1 MGFSNRL
8 WAVVVSV
15 LLSATLARAQSEG
28 TEVKVMVLDNA
39 RISSSVLS
47 KAETEAGRIFR
58 GSNIGI
64 HWVNCL
70 KKGER
75 ENCHHAPGANEFML
89 HIVPDGRTRSEMVF
103 GEAFLGD
110 DGSGKYADI
119 FFNRVQA
126 ASGTPELDTAQL
138 LGAVTA
144 HELGHLL
151 LGSRSHSA
159 YGIMQPVWEKECLRR
174 IWMGSLL
181 FTREQAQSM
190 QRRIDVSSPSLTAIR
205 GPYRADPDAGYK

>member
-1 MGFSNRL
+1 
-8 WAVVVSV
+8 
-15 LLSATLARAQSEG
+15 
-28 TEVKVMVLDNA
+28 
-39 RISSSVLS
+39 
-47 KAETEAGRIFR
+47 
-58 GSNIGI
+58 
-64 HWVNCL
+64 
-70 KKGER
+70 
-75 ENCHHAPGANEFML
+75 
-89 HIVPDGRTRSEMVF
+89 MVF

-110 DGSGKYADI
+110 DGTGKYADI

-159 YGIMQPVWEKECLRR
+159 YGIMKPLWQKECLRR

-181 FTREQAQSM
+181 FTREQAQAM
-190 QRRIDVSSPSLTAIR
+190 QRRIDVNSPSLTATR
-205 GPYRADPDAGYK
+205 GPYRGNPGPRY